1 MDVQYTPVA
10 VCMFAAAALSAFNAL
25 FIWRRRRQVGAH
37 ALVLLML
44 AIFIWTVF
52 RTLEALF
59 VAQGLKVAM
68 AKFEYVGI
76 AAVPVLWFFF
86 AFQYTGAEKTSFRQ
100 KAWLWIVPA
109 ITFLL
114 VMTNERHGLIWRAIY
129 PNPGP
134 LQAILV
140 YEHGLWFW
148 IQMVFAYALLLL
160 GTLRLAWAA
169 FSRLRLSRQQSGAI
183 LAAAVIPWVGNA
195 VYLSGHSPVR
205 GLDLTPLAFTVTGVL
220 LSWGLFRYRLL
231 DLRPIARD
239 KLIEGLPDGVIVFDA
254 LNRIVDI
261 NPAACRLLA
270 CRVDDMIGKALDD
283 LLRNMPELNFLRS
296 EAGAAKQE
304 ILLQHLT
311 PPCCLEVSL
320 SPLKD
325 IHHRL
330 SGKLVLLRD
339 KTEDKRFKDQ
349 MKRAEQMEAIG
360 ALAGGVAHDLN
371 NILSAIVGYPDLILM
386 QISEDSPLRK
396 PVQTIKESGNKAAA
410 IVQDLLTLSRR
421 GVAVKEPLNLNS
433 IVQDFFASPECEKIR
448 SFHPEVSFDLDLS
461 PDLLDLAGSPV
472 HLNKTIMNLVSN
484 AAEAM
489 NDPGIVSLRT
499 FNYYIDNPAG
509 AREDRKEGDY
519 VVLQVADTGVG
530 ISKADQER
538 IFEPFFTKK
547 VMGRS
552 GTGLGMAVVWG
563 TVKDHEGYIDVESST
578 GKGSIFT
585 LYFPASRE
593 RAAPRS
599 GTFHL
604 SDYAGSGELILVVD
618 DMEDQ
623 RQIANNM
630 LTALGYCVATVSDGA
645 AAASFVK
652 ERPPDLILLDMIM
665 ETDMDGLDAFKQIVS
680 LRPEQKVIIV
690 SGFSETTRVKEALR
704 LGVRQYIRK
713 PYTIEKIAVAVKKE
727 LG

>member
-1 MDVQYTPVA
+1 
-10 VCMFAAAALSAFNAL
+10 L
-25 FIWRRRRQVGAH
+25 
-37 ALVLLML
+37 
-44 AIFIWTVF
+44 
-52 RTLEALF
+52 
-59 VAQGLKVAM
+59 
-68 AKFEYVGI
+68 
-76 AAVPVLWFFF
+76 
-86 AFQYTGAEKTSFRQ
+86 
-100 KAWLWIVPA
+100 
-109 ITFLL
+109 
-114 VMTNERHGLIWRAIY
+114 
-129 PNPGP
+129 
-134 LQAILV
+134 
-140 YEHGLWFW
+140 
-148 IQMVFAYALLLL
+148 
-160 GTLRLAWAA
+160 
-169 FSRLRLSRQQSGAI
+169 
-183 LAAAVIPWVGNA
+183 
-195 VYLSGHSPVR
+195 
-205 GLDLTPLAFTVTGVL
+205 
-220 LSWGLFRYRLL
+220 
-231 DLRPIARD
+231 
-239 KLIEGLPDGVIVFDA
+239 
-254 LNRIVDI
+254 
-261 NPAACRLLA
+261 
-270 CRVDDMIGKALDD
+270 
-283 LLRNMPELNFLRS
+283 
-296 EAGAAKQE
+296 
-304 ILLQHLT
+304 
-311 PPCCLEVSL
+311 
-320 SPLKD
+320 
-325 IHHRL
+325 
-330 SGKLVLLRD
+330 
-339 KTEDKRFKDQ
+339 
-349 MKRAEQMEAIG
+349 
-360 ALAGGVAHDLN
+360 
-371 NILSAIVGYPDLILM
+371 IVGYPDLILM

-499 FNYYIDNPAG
+499 FNYYIDNSAG